1 MDMLFLVSLGMNM
14 MFYHVMLGNKN
25 LTIVMVIVALVDY
38 RQYEKQFN
46 VYQLVDSDMVWGDS
60 P

>member
-14 MFYHVMLGNKN
+14 TFYHVMLGNKN